1 MPFHL
6 HSLDDGSG
14 WADAQCFN
22 QRVQLAARA
31 FRHDKNAAVRH
42 IAHIT
47 HQMQSIRAALRVPA
61 KIDALHDAAHADLR
75 ARGGAGLIALHSKII
90 AQVMKGA
97 CKRQTAKCKPN
108 ALDVIIAR
116 MTRTYITLAQ
126 ARALYAGADS
136 AHDFEHILRVT
147 HMAQYLAQR
156 EGAAVEIVR
165 AAALLHDIARHTEDH
180 VDATLDHAEVSA
192 RDAKKLVLKNGAS
205 ETFGER
211 VAAAIRSHRF
221 RGATQP
227 QSLEAK
233 ILFDA
238 DKLDAIG
245 AIGVARA
252 YALCGAFN
260 QKLYSEPKENKT
272 ATRQQ
277 HNAAHTPVDEYHVKL
292 KHLRGRFFTPTAKK
306 IAAERDAFMRAF
318 FEQLAREARGEL

>member
-6 HSLDDGSG
+6 HILDDGSG
-14 WADAQCFN
+14 WSDAQCFN
-22 QRVQLAARA
+22 QRVQLAART
-31 FRHDKNAAVRH
+31 FRHDENAAVRH

-47 HQMQSIRAALRVPA
+47 HQMQSIRAALREPT

-75 ARGGAGLIALHSKII
+75 ACDHAGLIALHSKII
-90 AQVMKGA
+90 AQVMKGTTQ
-97 CKRQTAKCKPN
+97 KAKTN
-108 ALDVIIAR
+108 ALNVIIAR

-126 ARALYAGADS
+126 ARALYADADS

-147 HMAQYLAQR
+147 HMAKYLAQR

-165 AAALLHDIARHTEDH
+165 AAALLHDIARHAEDH
-180 VDATLDHAEVSA
+180 VDASLDHADVAA
-192 RDAKKLVLKNGAS
+192 RDAKELVLKNGAT
-205 ETFGER
+205 EAFGER
-211 VAAAIRSHRF
+211 VAEAIRSHRF
-221 RGATQP
+221 RGTTQP

-238 DKLDAIG
+238 DKLDSIG

-252 YALCGAFN
+252 YAICGLMN

-272 ATRQQ
+272 ATRHQ

-292 KHLRGRFFTPTAKK
+292 KHLRERFFTLTAKK
-306 IAAERDAFMRAF
+306 IAKERDAFMRAF